1 MKIGDLTFLFQIGDH
16 KIFKEIQKV
25 SCKEN
30 ITKSYIPMKILNETV
45 DILYCYI
52 FYFFK
57 RFEMAEVTKW
67 ESVPKST

>member
-57 RFEMAEVTKW
+57 RFEMAEVTKR